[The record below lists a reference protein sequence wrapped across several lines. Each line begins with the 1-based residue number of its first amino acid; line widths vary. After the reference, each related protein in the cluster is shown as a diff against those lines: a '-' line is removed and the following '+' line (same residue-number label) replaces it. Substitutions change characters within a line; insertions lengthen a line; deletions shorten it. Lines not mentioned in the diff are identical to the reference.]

1 MDSSTSTCYLCDNSF
16 DVDELQKFQPGFVL
30 EWRSNLELENSV
42 GGNTGSV
49 RRITDDREHLLRPSV
64 NRRRSKKFGDGHT
77 CEYDNFS
84 ADGCCI
90 HCLEEHSFC
99 CLMNARGRCEICHR
113 ISEDCPKDESKSY
126 YLSRRLLE
134 LVEEKR
140 SMPVNFS
147 NELLFQDSMRP
158 LKVIVYSQFRA
169 ALNFIGDRLLR
180 KFGTAR
186 IAEYF
191 GSHRKKELQ
200 KFTMEPMCFCL
211 LLTKDGSEGLDLSF
225 VTNVIFLE
233 EVFDKSLEDQV
244 VARAW
249 RMGAKGKVSV
259 ETLIAKNSMEVVIG
273 NHSSEGCDQGED
285 DATTGIPTGEKQ
297 RLKSLLLS
305 LRFITDH
312 HNFSSSVTTTSIEDA
327 NIAGTEEINIGS
339 LKRELTL
346 PVLAGSTK
354 KAKRQRT
361 VRFVDIL

>member
-30 EWRSNLELENSV
+30 EWRSNLELENSPSR
-42 GGNTGSV
+42 NAGSIRFIANNRDV
-49 RRITDDREHLLRPSV
+49 LIRPSV

-77 CEYDNFS
+77 CEYDLFS
-84 ADGCCI
+84 TDGCCI
-90 HCLEEHSFC
+90 HCLEEHNFC
-99 CLMNARGRCEICHR
+99 CLMNARGRCEVCHR
-113 ISEDCPKDESKSY
+113 VAEDCPKDESKSF
-126 YLSRRLLE
+126 YLSRRLIE
-134 LVEEKR
+134 LVEQKR
-140 SMPVNFS
+140 SIPLNFS

-180 KFGTAR
+180 KFGTAC

-200 KFTMEPMCFCL
+200 KFTTEPICFCL

-225 VTNVIFLE
+225 VTNIIFLE

-249 RMGAKGKVSV
+249 RMGAKDKVTV
-259 ETLIAKNSMEVVIG
+259 ETLIAKNSMEEVIG
-273 NHSSEGCDQGED
+273 NHVTEGHDQNEEVA
-285 DATTGIPTGEKQ
+285 ATGLPSGEKH
-297 RLKSLLLS
+297 RLKTLLLS

-312 HNFSSSVTTTSIEDA
+312 HNFSSIISSTSTGDV
-327 NIAGTEEINIGS
+327 NIAFTGGENVGNS
-339 LKRELTL
+339 KRQMTPL
-346 PVLAGSTK
+346 VLADSTK
-354 KAKRQRT
+354 SAKRQRT
-361 VRFVDIL
+361 VRFVE